1 MGKQGVVRDPAVHR
15 EVISRVAAYAQ
26 ENGFELLH
34 LEFSPIKG
42 PEGNIEYLLHLKNSP
57 ETAGEG
63 VTDAL
68 GGWTEQIS
76 CVVEKAHGA
85 LD

>member
-1 MGKQGVVRDPAVHR
+1 MVMD
-15 EVISRVAAYAQ
+15 YARSI
-26 ENGFELLH
+26 GLGIRG

>member
-1 MGKQGVVRDPAVHR
+1 MAKAIIR
-15 EVISRVAAYAQ
+15 
-26 ENGFELLH
+26 
-34 LEFSPIKG
+34 IKRLSL
-42 PEGNIEYLLHLKNSP
+42 IHIFLHLKNSP

-63 VTDAL
+63 VNDAL